1 MIKVGPKNINKYFI
15 VNYLLN
21 HFYFQR
27 IKFLALSSVFAR
39 LSANNQ
45 LSAPL
50 EQVPPK
56 KQTYEKLVCTVLI
69 MNIQGIASVPD
80 SLAGKVWILLIYL
93 NCEVPCCLKLH

>member
-1 MIKVGPKNINKYFI
+1 MFKVYKRQERRNSI
-15 VNYLLN
+15 LLM
-21 HFYFQR
+21 
-27 IKFLALSSVFAR
+27 SSLNEEMPA
-39 LSANNQ
+39 
-45 LSAPL
+45 
-50 EQVPPK
+50 EIYI